1 MAAFLLFAIH
11 AWTLQRAL
19 SNKEWLQAVY
29 MLHISDSE
37 VVFDLAIAHFEF
49 AILQIGITNK
59 DVLVTAD
66 HTLGF

>member
-11 AWTLQRAL
+11 AWALQRAL
-19 SNKEWLQAVY
+19 SNKERLQAVY
-29 MLHISDSE
+29 MHISDSE

-59 DVLVTAD
+59 DVLVAAD